1 MSVNSDPPDPA
12 HMYSCQSNC
21 VMPLKVVLKNFL
33 NHFETLEARKKLGDD
48 LFEAEFQSLKELTER
63 LKHDPEYACTEGQKE
78 VNRKKNRYKDIL
90 PYDLSRVI
98 LSEYPGVPGS
108 DYINANLIKGASG
121 SRAYIASQGP
131 LPTTV
136 MDFWRMIWECE
147 VQVIIMAC
155 NEKES
160 GKYKCERYWPNE
172 GEKKQYGNITVE
184 LVKWKQVCP
193 DFLLRTLRARCS
205 TEERTLCQFHYW
217 SWPDHGVPTSV
228 GPIVDLVRL
237 VRDCQASEA
246 LPVLVHCSAGCG
258 RTGTIC
264 AIDYVWGL
272 MRVGKLSDSFSLY
285 QIIREM
291 RMQRIA
297 MVQTKEQYVLV
308 HRVVAALF
316 EQQLRIIDSH
326 TYENLDEDGEP
337 LLGSGENIQSNEKI
351 YENLEDLGL
360 ENRTEEKEN
369 AENDEKC
376 DKEKEVTASS
386 EEAKATPSQEPASET
401 AGTDDASQR
410 QARATRSMSW
420 SPEPN
425 SVATSSS
432 ALSSSDARGGS
443 RSSVIADDEDS
454 QSCKDDPVQA
464 KKSLSKKKTGEE
476 QCKAAT
482 LSRVRSLSA
491 TNICLEESPSK
502 TEVADSGGKIVG
514 KATVIRRPSIARL
527 KALFEKSDSDDVSG
541 GESANRRRP
550 VFRSYSQRVAP
561 RQPSVAQVPDGV
573 ETPSTS
579 KFKPLLLKRKS
590 LGPSARKAKEFR
602 DQEKSQKQTGT
613 NSGAAPRKENVL
625 SRAEQ
630 SVPVTATTTKVM
642 SMPVQMMSS
651 SSEAAAKPQ
660 GLAASWYGDGG
671 DVWEKNVLYKSL
683 SSSNLAGL
691 NAHSG
696 SNAPASKPLSETSRN
711 SLSSSVSSKLG
722 QKCDPPPQ
730 LPTKKRTVQTLYAPI
745 PFCAAGTA
753 RKSHTLPALANNAD
767 SVPSQKCEPRG
778 SSIYDFLPRKDDA
791 PPRLP
796 PKTKLTKS
804 QSHVVP
810 ISALNNTYVNVSD
823 MILARNE
830 LMSRLSDG
838 RYMNVSVEAKEN
850 MNRIENVI
858 RQHPRGAIIDLT
870 SRKSFNDRIA
880 SGSVS
885 KYEQVWDGKTF
896 VKKDLNSNEVKMG
909 KGSVTGRPIKIE
921 GDSHVGARRD
931 GCESNTPVD
940 DAVSAN
946 KEKSATLPSAFRTHT
961 NQKDLPRQNARQDP
975 LAVSSS
981 DMDTSDIY
989 TTHDERSGTEYD
1001 TLFAESSDAT
1011 ETDAP
1016 CEKDARWKGFVALQ
1030 PKHMQSGPVHMA
1042 KSMPGPLTEQQHA
1055 RTDTE
1060 VKLPLPL
1067 YETIYP
1073 VQPGFIGNSGRAHYF
1088 TSKPPPKPPRTYG
1101 VGSKYE
1107 TGRTGGATTGPSKK
1121 PTESIYQVPP
1131 QPRTT
1136 PHMISRP
1143 LHRLPP
1149 SCDPMAHTATSVP
1162 TFGAVPFAPVY
1173 HPRQG
1178 VSAIRS
1184 PDYENVYACRSALAE
1199 TQGAARQQAT
1209 RIVKH
1214 HSEYR
1219 PQMIRVPRPEPVEV
1233 PKPASSVPAAKLPLQ
1248 HSFSDASIYGALRG
1262 SLSHQQ
1268 QEQQRLAEI
1277 QAQYA
1282 VVVKPKK
1289 SGLQK
1294 SKAVVSESALLGP
1307 LGPSAPP
1314 RCRRQPPPDSADSS
1328 DGAGCK
1334 LEKQGDD
1341 VAQVHV
1347 KPSKKGASSGSKS
1360 QSKEGSSSGSEGS
1373 GFISGTLSKAFGRL
1387 NPFYKANPGT
1397 SEEAK
1402 KKTTVQPA
1410 ATPSM
1415 KKPDVPKKPSNIAML
1430 RMSKKRPAPQ
1440 PKVSKAPDFSDR
1452 PLSQGPNDSSG
1463 SEHWTQV

>member
-1 MSVNSDPPDPA
+1 
-12 HMYSCQSNC
+12 
-21 VMPLKVVLKNFL
+21 MPLKVVLKNFL

-193 DFLLRTLRARCS
+193 DFLLRTLRARCG

-351 YENLEDLGL
+351 YENLDDLGL
-360 ENRTEEKEN
+360 ESRSEEKEN

-376 DKEKEVTASS
+376 DKEKEVTAGS
-386 EEAKATPSQEPASET
+386 EESKVAPSQQPVPESTGA
-401 AGTDDASQR
+401 DDASQR
-410 QARATRSMSW
+410 QARANRSMSW

-425 SVATSSS
+425 SAATSSS

-443 RSSVIADDEDS
+443 RSSVITDDEDS

-464 KKSLSKKKTGEE
+464 KKSLGKKKASEE
-476 QCKAAT
+476 QSKAST

-491 TNICLEESPSK
+491 TNICLEEPPGK
-502 TEVADSGGKIVG
+502 AEAADSGGKIVG

-541 GESANRRRP
+541 GEANRRRP

-561 RQPSVAQVPDGV
+561 RRPSVAQVPDGV
-573 ETPSTS
+573 ETPSAS

-602 DQEKSQKQTGT
+602 DQEKSQKQVGGSSGT
-613 NSGAAPRKENVL
+613 VSKKENQT
-625 SRAEQ
+625 SQAEQ
-630 SVPVTATTTKVM
+630 SVPVTATTTKVTSTPM
-642 SMPVQMMSS
+642 QMVSS

-660 GLAASWYGDGG
+660 CLATSWYGDSG

-691 NAHSG
+691 NSHSG
-696 SNAPASKPLSETSRN
+696 NNAPGSKPLSETSRN
-711 SLSSSVSSKLG
+711 SFSSSVSSKL
-722 QKCDPPPQ
+722 
-730 LPTKKRTVQTLYAPI
+730 
-745 PFCAAGTA
+745 A
-753 RKSHTLPALANNAD
+753 RKSHTLPALACNAD
-767 SVPSQKCEPRG
+767 GMQPQKCEPRG

-796 PKTKLTKS
+796 PKTKLTKP
-804 QSHVVP
+804 QSRVVP

-823 MILARNE
+823 MVLARNE

-838 RYMNVSVEAKEN
+838 RYMNVNLEAKEN

-880 SGSVS
+880 SGSMS
-885 KYEQVWDGKTF
+885 RYEQVWDGKTF

-909 KGSVTGRPIKIE
+909 KGSITSRPVKVE
-921 GDSHVGARRD
+921 GDSQASARRD
-931 GCESNTPVD
+931 GCESSTSAD
-940 DAVSAN
+940 DAASAN
-946 KEKSATLPSAFRTHT
+946 KEKSATLPSAFRTHA
-961 NQKDLPRQNARQDP
+961 NQKELPRQNARQDP
-975 LAVSSS
+975 LAASSS
-981 DMDTSDIY
+981 EMDTSDIY

-1016 CEKDARWKGFVALQ
+1016 CEKDARWKGFLALQ
-1030 PKHMQSGPVHMA
+1030 PRHMQSGPAHTMKNKNV
-1042 KSMPGPLTEQQHA
+1042 PGSHAEQHQHA
-1055 RTDTE
+1055 RIDTE
-1060 VKLPLPL
+1060 VKRPLPP

-1088 TSKPPPKPPRTYG
+1088 TSNPPPKPPRTYG
-1101 VGSKYE
+1101 FGAKYE
-1107 TGRTGGATTGPSKK
+1107 TGRAAIATAGSPKK
-1121 PTESIYQVPP
+1121 PSESIYQVPP

-1143 LHRLPP
+1143 LHRLPS
-1149 SCDPMAHTATSVP
+1149 SCDPMAHSATSVP
-1162 TFGAVPFAPVY
+1162 TFGTVPFAPVY

-1184 PDYENVYACRSALAE
+1184 PDYENVYACRSALADA
-1199 TQGAARQQAT
+1199 QGATRQQGT

-1219 PQMIRVPRPEPVEV
+1219 PQIRVPRPEPVEAT
-1233 PKPASSVPAAKLPLQ
+1233 KPANS
-1248 HSFSDASIYGALRG
+1248 
-1262 SLSHQQ
+1262 Q

-1294 SKAVVSESALLGP
+1294 SKTVVSESALLGP

-1314 RCRRQPPPDSADSS
+1314 RCRRQPLPDSADSS
-1328 DGAGCK
+1328 DGVGSK
-1334 LEKQGDD
+1334 LEKQGTPDD

-1347 KPSKKGASSGSKS
+1347 KPSKKGATSGSKS

-1387 NPFYKANPGT
+1387 NPFYKGNSGT

-1402 KKTTVQPA
+1402 KKTPPAQPA
-1410 ATPSM
+1410 TTAGL
-1415 KKPDVPKKPSNIAML
+1415 KKPDVPQETNQHCHAANVQETA
-1430 RMSKKRPAPQ
+1430 RA
-1440 PKVSKAPDFSDR
+1440 AA
-1452 PLSQGPNDSSG
+1452 
-1463 SEHWTQV
+1463 

>member
-1 MSVNSDPPDPA
+1 
-12 HMYSCQSNC
+12 
-21 VMPLKVVLKNFL
+21 MPLKVVLKNFL

-63 LKHDPEYACTEGQKE
+63 LKLDPEYACTEGQKE

-172 GEKKQYGNITVE
+172 GDKKQYGNITVE

-193 DFLLRTLRARCS
+193 DFLLRTLRARCGP
-205 TEERTLCQFHYW
+205 EERTLCQFHYW

-272 MRVGKLSDSFSLY
+272 MRVGKLTDSFSLY

-337 LLGSGENIQSNEKI
+337 LLGSTGPGVNVPSNDKI
-351 YENLEDLGL
+351 YENLDDLGL
-360 ENRTEEKEN
+360 EDRGREKEN
-369 AENDEKC
+369 TENDEKC
-376 DKEKEVTASS
+376 DKEKEVTPGS
-386 EEAKATPSQEPASET
+386 EESLSKAPAAQDATTDSAGNEET
-401 AGTDDASQR
+401 SQR
-410 QARATRSMSW
+410 QARASRSMSW

-432 ALSSSDARGGS
+432 ALSSSDPRGGS
-443 RSSVIADDEDS
+443 RSSMITDDEDS
-454 QSCKDDPVQA
+454 QSCKEDSVQA
-464 KKSLSKKKTGEE
+464 KKCLDKKKNGDE
-476 QCKAAT
+476 QGSALSRGRSMSATDICTEDSAGKAAKGD
-482 LSRVRSLSA
+482 A
-491 TNICLEESPSK
+491 P
-502 TEVADSGGKIVG
+502 GKIVG

-527 KALFEKSDSDDVSG
+527 KALFEKSDSDDVSA
-541 GESANRRRP
+541 GEANRRRP
-550 VFRSYSQRVAP
+550 VFRSYSQRITP
-561 RQPSVAQVPDGV
+561 RRPSVAQVPDGA
-573 ETPSTS
+573 EAPSMAS
-579 KFKPLLLKRKS
+579 KFKPLLSKRKS

-602 DQEKSQKQTGT
+602 DQEKSQRQI
-613 NSGAAPRKENVL
+613 AAGSTATSKKENQ
-625 SRAEQ
+625 ADK
-630 SVPVTATTTKVM
+630 SVPETVHTTKVM
-642 SMPVQMMSS
+642 TTPPVLMVSS
-651 SSEAAAKPQ
+651 SSDANTRPQ
-660 GLAASWYGDGG
+660 GAASSLSVSAAGG
-671 DVWEKNVLYKSL
+671 DTWEKNVLYKSF
-683 SSSNLAGL
+683 SSSNLSGL
-691 NAHSG
+691 ASHANGNVPS
-696 SNAPASKPLSETSRN
+696 SKPLSEASRM

-730 LPTKKRTVQTLYAPI
+730 LPTKKRTAQTLYAPI
-745 PFCAAGTA
+745 PFYTVDPAT
-753 RKSHTLPALANNAD
+753 RKSQTLPATAGNPNNLQPQQGQA
-767 SVPSQKCEPRG
+767 RG
-778 SSIYDFLPRKDDA
+778 SSIYDFLPRKDADM

-796 PKTKLTKS
+796 PKTKPSKLQTP
-804 QSHVVP
+804 VVP

-823 MILARNE
+823 MLLARNE

-838 RYMNVSVEAKEN
+838 RYINVNPEVKEN
-850 MNRIENVI
+850 LKRIESVI

-880 SGSVS
+880 AGS

-896 VKKDLNSNEVKMG
+896 VKRDPKAETEKT
-909 KGSVTGRPIKIE
+909 VTVGQPAKNE
-921 GDSHVGARRD
+921 GDSWFAARRD
-931 GCESNTPVD
+931 CYESGTTIDN
-940 DAVSAN
+940 SSN
-946 KEKSATLPSAFRTHT
+946 KEKSATLPSAFRTHDRA
-961 NQKDLPRQNARQDP
+961 NQRDFPAQGAKQDA
-975 LAVSSS
+975 LTVSSS
-981 DMDTSDIY
+981 DMDTSDVY

-1016 CEKDARWKGFVALQ
+1016 SEKDRRWKAMVGAHPGHAHVVPPQL
-1030 PKHMQSGPVHMA
+1030 A
-1042 KSMPGPLTEQQHA
+1042 KNMPGYA
-1055 RTDTE
+1055 AVADTE
-1060 VKLPLPL
+1060 VKRPLPA

-1073 VQPGFIGNSGRAHYF
+1073 LQPGFVARRVPYTGSN
-1088 TSKPPPKPPRTYG
+1088 PPPKPPRTYG
-1101 VGSKYE
+1101 YCAGGKYE
-1107 TGRTGGATTGPSKK
+1107 AGHVGAPVAYPKRAQLS
-1121 PTESIYQVPP
+1121 ESIYQVPP

-1143 LHRLPP
+1143 LHRLPS
-1149 SCDPMAHTATSVP
+1149 SCDPSAFLPSAVP
-1162 TFGAVPFAPVY
+1162 NFGAAPFVPLY

-1178 VSAIRS
+1178 VSSIRS
-1184 PDYENVYACRSALAE
+1184 PDYENVYACRSAVGSGQSAAKQ
-1199 TQGAARQQAT
+1199 QGVG
-1209 RIVKH
+1209 IVKH

-1219 PQMIRVPRPEPVEV
+1219 PQVKAPPRESESS
-1233 PKPASSVPAAKLPLQ
+1233 KPGKTLQPTAKAPLQ
-1248 HSFSDASIYGALRG
+1248 HSFSDASIYEALRG
-1262 SLSHQQ
+1262 SLSQQPQHQ
-1268 QEQQRLAEI
+1268 QEQQRLADI

-1294 SKAVVSESALLGP
+1294 SKTVVSESAL

-1314 RCRRQPPPDSADSS
+1314 RCRRQPQQDSADSS

-1334 LEKQGDD
+1334 VSKQGAAGD
-1341 VAQVHV
+1341 VAEVHA
-1347 KPSKKGASSGSKS
+1347 KPSKKGTASGNKGS
-1360 QSKEGSSSGSEGS
+1360 SKEGSSSGSEGS

-1387 NPFYKANPGT
+1387 NPFYKGNSGA
-1397 SEEAK
+1397 SDEAK
-1402 KKTTVQPA
+1402 KKTTPQSTTTSP
-1410 ATPSM
+1410 
-1415 KKPDVPKKPSNIAML
+1415 KKPEVPKKPGNLAML
-1430 RMSKKRPAPQ
+1430 RSSKKQPAPQ
-1440 PKVSKAPDFSDR
+1440 PKASKPPDFTGR
-1452 PLSQGPNDSSG
+1452 PLSQGPSDAA

>member
-1 MSVNSDPPDPA
+1 
-12 HMYSCQSNC
+12 
-21 VMPLKVVLKNFL
+21 MPLKVVLKNFL

-63 LKHDPEYACTEGQKE
+63 LKHDPEYACTE
-78 VNRKKNRYKDIL
+78 D
-90 PYDLSRVI
+90 DLSRVI

-193 DFLLRTLRARCS
+193 DFLLRTLRARCG

-272 MRVGKLSDSFSLY
+272 MRVGVSCSL
-285 QIIREM
+285 QIL
-291 RMQRIA
+291 A
-297 MVQTKEQYVLV
+297 SCTSCEQYVLV

-351 YENLEDLGL
+351 YENLDDLGL
-360 ENRTEEKEN
+360 ENRSEEKEN
-369 AENDEKC
+369 AEN
-376 DKEKEVTASS
+376 
-386 EEAKATPSQEPASET
+386 
-401 AGTDDASQR
+401 GN
-410 QARATRSMSW
+410 
-420 SPEPN
+420 PEPN

-432 ALSSSDARGGS
+432 VLSSSDARGGS
-443 RSSVIADDEDS
+443 RSSVITDDEDS
-454 QSCKDDPVQA
+454 QSCKDDPVQM
-464 KKSLSKKKTGEE
+464 KKSLGKKKTSEE
-476 QCKAAT
+476 QSKAAT

-491 TNICLEESPSK
+491 TNICLEDPPGK
-502 TEVADSGGKIVG
+502 VEVADSGGKIVG

-527 KALFEKSDSDDVSG
+527 KALFEKSDSDD
-541 GESANRRRP
+541 
-550 VFRSYSQRVAP
+550 
-561 RQPSVAQVPDGV
+561 
-573 ETPSTS
+573 
-579 KFKPLLLKRKS
+579 FKPLLLKRKS

-602 DQEKSQKQTGT
+602 DQEKSQKQTGAS
-613 NSGAAPRKENVL
+613 SGTASKKENQT
-625 SRAEQ
+625 SQAEQ
-630 SVPVTATTTKVM
+630 SVPVTATTTKVTSTPM
-642 SMPVQMMSS
+642 QMVSS

-660 GLAASWYGDGG
+660 CLAASWYGDSG
-671 DVWEKNVLYKSL
+671 DVWEKNVLG
-683 SSSNLAGL
+683 ADG
-691 NAHSG
+691 
-696 SNAPASKPLSETSRN
+696 
-711 SLSSSVSSKLG
+711 
-722 QKCDPPPQ
+722 
-730 LPTKKRTVQTLYAPI
+730 VQP
-745 PFCAAGTA
+745 
-753 RKSHTLPALANNAD
+753 
-767 SVPSQKCEPRG
+767 QKCEPRG

-796 PKTKLTKS
+796 PKTKLTKP
-804 QSHVVP
+804 QSRVVP

-823 MILARNE
+823 MVLARNE
-830 LMSRLSDG
+830 LMSAHEETAVKAARPW
-838 RYMNVSVEAKEN
+838 MT
-850 MNRIENVI
+850 
-858 RQHPRGAIIDLT
+858 P
-870 SRKSFNDRIA
+870 A
-880 SGSVS
+880 S
-885 KYEQVWDGKTF
+885 
-896 VKKDLNSNEVKMG
+896 
-909 KGSVTGRPIKIE
+909 
-921 GDSHVGARRD
+921 A
-931 GCESNTPVD
+931 
-940 DAVSAN
+940 
-946 KEKSATLPSAFRTHT
+946 KEKSATLPSAFRTHA
-961 NQKDLPRQNARQDP
+961 NQKEFPRQNARQDP
-975 LAVSSS
+975 LAASSS
-981 DMDTSDIY
+981 EMDTSDIY
-989 TTHDERSGTEYD
+989 TTHDERSGT
-1001 TLFAESSDAT
+1001 DAT
-1011 ETDAP
+1011 A
-1016 CEKDARWKGFVALQ
+1016 
-1030 PKHMQSGPVHMA
+1030 
-1042 KSMPGPLTEQQHA
+1042 
-1055 RTDTE
+1055 
-1060 VKLPLPL
+1060 
-1067 YETIYP
+1067 
-1073 VQPGFIGNSGRAHYF
+1073 
-1088 TSKPPPKPPRTYG
+1088 
-1101 VGSKYE
+1101 GS
-1107 TGRTGGATTGPSKK
+1107 PKK
-1121 PTESIYQVPP
+1121 PSESIYQVPP

-1149 SCDPMAHTATSVP
+1149 SCDPMAHSATSVP
-1162 TFGAVPFAPVY
+1162 SFGTVPFAPVY

-1184 PDYENVYACRSALAE
+1184 PDYENVYACHSALADA
-1199 TQGAARQQAT
+1199 QGATRQQGT

-1219 PQMIRVPRPEPVEV
+1219 PQIRVPRPEPVEV
-1233 PKPASSVPAAKLPLQ
+1233 SKPASSVPAGKLPLQ
-1248 HSFSDASIYGALRG
+1248 HSFSDASIYEALRG

-1282 VVVKPKK
+1282 VIVKPKK

-1294 SKAVVSESALLGP
+1294 SKTVVSESALLGP

-1314 RCRRQPPPDSADSS
+1314 RCRRQPQQDSADSS

-1334 LEKQGDD
+1334 LEKQGAPDD

-1347 KPSKKGASSGSKS
+1347 KPSKKGATSGSKS

-1387 NPFYKANPGT
+1387 NPFYKGNAGT

-1402 KKTTVQPA
+1402 KKTPPTQPTTA
-1410 ATPSM
+1410 AGL
-1415 KKPDVPKKPSNIAML
+1415 KKPDVPKKPNNIAML

>member
-1 MSVNSDPPDPA
+1 
-12 HMYSCQSNC
+12 MYSCQPNC

-63 LKHDPEYACTEGQKE
+63 LKQDPEYACNEGQKE

-193 DFLLRTLRARCS
+193 DFLLRTLRARCG

-272 MRVGKLSDSFSLY
+272 MRVGKLTDAFSLY

-360 ENRTEEKEN
+360 ENRSEEKEN
-369 AENDEKC
+369 TENDEKC
-376 DKEKEVTASS
+376 DKEKEVTAGG
-386 EEAKATPSQEPASET
+386 EESKAASSQELVPEL
-401 AGTDDASQR
+401 AGAEDASQR
-410 QARATRSMSW
+410 QARANRSMSW

-454 QSCKDDPVQA
+454 QSCKDDPVQS
-464 KKSLSKKKTGEE
+464 KKSLGKKKTGEE
-476 QCKAAT
+476 HGKAST

-491 TNICLEESPSK
+491 TNICLEGSPGK
-502 TEVADSGGKIVG
+502 AEAADSSGKIVG

-527 KALFEKSDSDDVSG
+527 KALFEKSDSDDISG
-541 GESANRRRP
+541 GEASRRRP
-550 VFRSYSQRVAP
+550 VFRSYSQRVTP
-561 RQPSVAQVPDGV
+561 RRPSVAQVPDGV
-573 ETPSTS
+573 ETPSAS
-579 KFKPLLLKRKS
+579 KFKPLLSKRKS

-602 DQEKSQKQTGT
+602 DQEKSQKQLGASSGT
-613 NSGAAPRKENVL
+613 ASKKENQT
-625 SRAEQ
+625 SKAEQ
-630 SVPVTATTTKVM
+630 SVAVTVTTTKVLTTPM
-642 SMPVQMMSS
+642 QMVSS

-660 GLAASWYGDGG
+660 NLATSWYGDSS
-671 DVWEKNVLYKSL
+671 DVWEKNVLYKSF
-683 SSSNLAGL
+683 SSSNLASL
-691 NAHSG
+691 NSHNSN
-696 SNAPASKPLSETSRN
+696 NAPGSKPLSETSRN
-711 SLSSSVSSKLG
+711 SFSSSISSKLG
-722 QKCDPPPQ
+722 QKCDLPPQ

-745 PFCAAGTA
+745 PFYAVNTA
-753 RKSHTLPALANNAD
+753 RKSQTLPALASGAD
-767 SVPSQKCEPRG
+767 GVQPQKGEPRG
-778 SSIYDFLPRKDDA
+778 SSIYDFLPRKDDDA

-796 PKTKLTKS
+796 PKTKLTKP
-804 QSHVVP
+804 QLRVVP

-823 MILARNE
+823 MVLARNE

-838 RYMNVSVEAKEN
+838 RYTNVNLEAKEN

-896 VKKDLNSNEVKMG
+896 VKRDLNSNEVEAG
-909 KGSVTGRPIKIE
+909 KGTVAGHPVKIE
-921 GDSHVGARRD
+921 EDSRLVARRD
-931 GCESNTPVD
+931 GCESGAAGD
-940 DAVSAN
+940 DSVSAN
-946 KEKSATLPSAFRTHT
+946 KEKSATLPSAFRTHA
-961 NQKDLPRQNARQDP
+961 NQKELLRQNARQDP
-975 LAVSSS
+975 LVVSSS

-1016 CEKDARWKGFVALQ
+1016 CEKDARWKGFLAHQ
-1030 PKHMQSGPVHMA
+1030 PGRAQSVPLHMA
-1042 KSMPGPLTEQQHA
+1042 KNMPGSHGDQQHII
-1055 RTDTE
+1055 RIPDTE
-1060 VKLPLPL
+1060 VKRPLPP

-1073 VQPGFIGNSGRAHYF
+1073 VQPGFIGSSGRAHYF
-1088 TSKPPPKPPRTYG
+1088 TSNPPPKPPRTYG
-1101 VGSKYE
+1101 YWGTKYE
-1107 TGRTGGATTGPSKK
+1107 TGRASNATVGSPKK
-1121 PTESIYQVPP
+1121 PSESIYQVPP

-1149 SCDPMAHTATSVP
+1149 SCDPMTHSTSSVP
-1162 TFGAVPFAPVY
+1162 NFGSVPFAPVY

-1184 PDYENVYACRSALAE
+1184 PDYENVYACRSALADAQAV
-1199 TQGAARQQAT
+1199 TRQQGT

-1219 PQMIRVPRPEPVEV
+1219 PQIRVPQQEPTEV
-1233 PKPASSVPAAKLPLQ
+1233 SKASNSVPAAKLPLQ
-1248 HSFSDASIYGALRG
+1248 HSFSDASIYEALRG

-1294 SKAVVSESALLGP
+1294 SKTVVSESALLGP
-1307 LGPSAPP
+1307 SGPAAPP
-1314 RCRRQPPPDSADSS
+1314 RCRRQPQPDSADSS

-1334 LEKQGDD
+1334 LEKQSVPDD

-1347 KPSKKGASSGSKS
+1347 KPSKKGASSGSKN
-1360 QSKEGSSSGSEGS
+1360 QSKEGSSSGSDGS

-1387 NPFYKANPGT
+1387 NPFYKGNSGT

-1402 KKTTVQPA
+1402 KKTPAQPTTTA
-1410 ATPSM
+1410 SP

-1440 PKVSKAPDFSDR
+1440 PKVSKAPDFSNR

>member
-1 MSVNSDPPDPA
+1 
-12 HMYSCQSNC
+12 
-21 VMPLKVVLKNFL
+21 MPLKVVLKNFL

-63 LKHDPEYACTEGQKE
+63 LKLDPEYACTEGQKE

-172 GEKKQYGNITVE
+172 GDKKQYGNITVE

-193 DFLLRTLRARCS
+193 DFLLRTLRARCGQ
-205 TEERTLCQFHYW
+205 EERTLCQFHYW

-272 MRVGKLSDSFSLY
+272 MRVGKLTDSFSLY

-337 LLGSGENIQSNEKI
+337 LLGSTGPGGNVPSNDKI
-351 YENLEDLGL
+351 YENLDDLGL
-360 ENRTEEKEN
+360 EDRGREKEN
-369 AENDEKC
+369 TESDEKC
-376 DKEKEVTASS
+376 DKEKEVTAGS
-386 EEAKATPSQEPASET
+386 EESMSKAPLPQDAAADS
-401 AGTDDASQR
+401 AGNEDTSQR
-410 QARATRSMSW
+410 QARASRSMSW

-432 ALSSSDARGGS
+432 ALSSSDPRGGS
-443 RSSVIADDEDS
+443 RSSMITDDEDS
-454 QSCKDDPVQA
+454 QSCKDDGVQV
-464 KKSLSKKKTGEE
+464 KKCLDKKKNGDE
-476 QCKAAT
+476 QGSA
-482 LSRVRSLSA
+482 LSRGRSLSA
-491 TNICLEESPSK
+491 TNICLEESTGKAGKGDTP
-502 TEVADSGGKIVG
+502 GKIVG

-541 GESANRRRP
+541 GEANRRRP
-550 VFRSYSQRVAP
+550 VFRSYSQRITP
-561 RQPSVAQVPDGV
+561 RRPSVAQVPDGA
-573 ETPSTS
+573 EAPSMAS
-579 KFKPLLLKRKS
+579 KFKPLLSKRKS

-602 DQEKSQKQTGT
+602 DQEKSQRQL
-613 NSGAAPRKENVL
+613 GASSTTTSKKE
-625 SRAEQ
+625 SQADQ
-630 SVPVTATTTKVM
+630 PVPETVPTTKVM
-642 SMPVQMMSS
+642 TTPPVLMVSS
-651 SSEAAAKPQ
+651 SGEANTRPQ
-660 GLAASWYGDGG
+660 GATSSLSGTGG
-671 DVWEKNVLYKSL
+671 DAWEKNVLYKSF
-683 SSSNLAGL
+683 SSSNISGLASQATG
-691 NAHSG
+691 NVS
-696 SNAPASKPLSETSRN
+696 SSKPLSEASRM

-730 LPTKKRTVQTLYAPI
+730 LPTKKRTAQTLYAPI
-745 PFCAAGTA
+745 PFYTVDPAT
-753 RKSHTLPALANNAD
+753 RKSQTLPASAGNANNTTQ
-767 SVPSQKCEPRG
+767 PQQSQARG
-778 SSIYDFLPRKDDA
+778 SSIYDFLPRKDFDM

-796 PKTKLTKS
+796 PKTKPSKLQTP
-804 QSHVVP
+804 VVP

-823 MILARNE
+823 MLLARNE

-838 RYMNVSVEAKEN
+838 RYINVNPEAKEN
-850 MNRIENVI
+850 LKRIESVI

-880 SGSVS
+880 AGP

-896 VKKDLNSNEVKMG
+896 VKRDSKAETEPG
-909 KGSVTGRPIKIE
+909 KTAQPSKNE
-921 GDSHVGARRD
+921 GDSWFAARRD
-931 GCESNTPVD
+931 CYESGTTIDNST
-940 DAVSAN
+940 N
-946 KEKSATLPSAFRTHT
+946 KEKSATLPSAFRTHDRT
-961 NQKDLPRQNARQDP
+961 NQRDLPLHGAKQDP
-975 LAVSSS
+975 STMSSS

-1016 CEKDARWKGFVALQ
+1016 CEKDGRWKALV
-1030 PKHMQSGPVHMA
+1030 GVHPGHA
-1042 KSMPGPLTEQQHA
+1042 RAVPPQLTKNMPGHA
-1055 RTDTE
+1055 AAADTE
-1060 VKLPLPL
+1060 VKRPLPA

-1073 VQPGFIGNSGRAHYF
+1073 LQPGFVGRKVPYTSGN
-1088 TSKPPPKPPRTYG
+1088 PPPKPPRTYG
-1101 VGSKYE
+1101 YCAGGKYE
-1107 TGRTGGATTGPSKK
+1107 AGHVGAPVAYPKK
-1121 PTESIYQVPP
+1121 AQLSESIYQVPP

-1143 LHRLPP
+1143 LHRLPS
-1149 SCDPMAHTATSVP
+1149 SCDPSAFLPSGVP
-1162 TFGAVPFAPVY
+1162 NFGAAPFVPLY

-1184 PDYENVYACRSALAE
+1184 PDYENVYTCRSAVGGGQS
-1199 TQGAARQQAT
+1199 TARQQGA

-1219 PQMIRVPRPEPVEV
+1219 PQVKPRESESLTPGNTVQPT
-1233 PKPASSVPAAKLPLQ
+1233 AKAPLQ
-1248 HSFSDASIYGALRG
+1248 HSFSDASIYEALRG
-1262 SLSHQQ
+1262 SLSQQPQHQ
-1268 QEQQRLAEI
+1268 QEQQRLADI

-1294 SKAVVSESALLGP
+1294 SKTMVSESAL

-1314 RCRRQPPPDSADSS
+1314 RCRRQPQQDSADSS
-1328 DGAGCK
+1328 DGAVCK
-1334 LEKQGDD
+1334 VSKQGGAGD
-1341 VAQVHV
+1341 VAEVHA
-1347 KPSKKGASSGSKS
+1347 KPSKKGAASGNKGG
-1360 QSKEGSSSGSEGS
+1360 SKEGSSSGSEGS

-1387 NPFYKANPGT
+1387 NPFYKANSGA
-1397 SEEAK
+1397 SDEAK
-1402 KKTTVQPA
+1402 KKSTSQSTTTSP
-1410 ATPSM
+1410 
-1415 KKPDVPKKPSNIAML
+1415 KKPEVPKKPSNIAML
-1430 RMSKKRPAPQ
+1430 RTSKKQPAPQ
-1440 PKVSKAPDFSDR
+1440 PKPSKPPDFTGR
-1452 PLSQGPNDSSG
+1452 PLSQGPNDSA

>member
-1 MSVNSDPPDPA
+1 
-12 HMYSCQSNC
+12 
-21 VMPLKVVLKNFL
+21 MPLKVVLKNFL

-193 DFLLRTLRARCS
+193 DFLLRTLRARCG

-291 RMQRIA
+291 RLQRIA

-351 YENLEDLGL
+351 YENLDDLGL
-360 ENRTEEKEN
+360 ENRSREKEN

-376 DKEKEVTASS
+376 DKEKEVAVGS
-386 EEAKATPSQEPASET
+386 EESKAAPSQEPVPESTGA
-401 AGTDDASQR
+401 DDASQR
-410 QARATRSMSW
+410 QARANRSMSW

-425 SVATSSS
+425 SAATSSS

-443 RSSVIADDEDS
+443 RSSVITDDEDS
-454 QSCKDDPVQA
+454 QSCKDDPVQV
-464 KKSLSKKKTGEE
+464 KKSLGKKKTNEE
-476 QCKAAT
+476 QSKAAT

-491 TNICLEESPSK
+491 TNICLEEPPGK
-502 TEVADSGGKIVG
+502 PEAADSGGKIVG

-541 GESANRRRP
+541 GEANRRRP

-561 RQPSVAQVPDGV
+561 RRPSVAQVPDAV
-573 ETPSTS
+573 ETPSVS

-602 DQEKSQKQTGT
+602 DQEKSQKQVGASSGT
-613 NSGAAPRKENVL
+613 ASKKENQTSQV
-625 SRAEQ
+625 EQ
-630 SVPVTATTTKVM
+630 CVPETATTTKVTSTPM
-642 SMPVQMMSS
+642 QMVSS
-651 SSEAAAKPQ
+651 SSEAAAKAQ
-660 GLAASWYGDGG
+660 CLAASWYGDSG
-671 DVWEKNVLYKSL
+671 DIWEKNVLYKSL

-691 NAHSG
+691 NSHGGNS
-696 SNAPASKPLSETSRN
+696 APGSKPLSETSRN
-711 SLSSSVSSKLG
+711 SISSSVSSKLG

-745 PFCAAGTA
+745 PFYTVDVS
-753 RKSHTLPALANNAD
+753 RKSHTLPALACGGD
-767 SVPSQKCEPRG
+767 SVQPQKCEPRE
-778 SSIYDFLPRKDDA
+778 SSIYDFLPRKEDA

-796 PKTKLTKS
+796 PKTKLTKP
-804 QSHVVP
+804 QSRVVP

-823 MILARNE
+823 MVLARNE

-838 RYMNVSVEAKEN
+838 RYMNVNLEAKEN

-896 VKKDLNSNEVKMG
+896 VKKDVNSNEVKMG
-909 KGSVTGRPIKIE
+909 KSSIASRPLKIE
-921 GDSHVGARRD
+921 GDSPAGTRRD
-931 GCESNTPVD
+931 GCESSTPAD
-940 DAVSAN
+940 DATSAN
-946 KEKSATLPSAFRTHT
+946 KEKSATLPFAFRTHA
-961 NQKDLPRQNARQDP
+961 NQKELPRQNVRQDP
-975 LAVSSS
+975 LAASSS
-981 DMDTSDIY
+981 EMDTSDIY

-1016 CEKDARWKGFVALQ
+1016 CEKDARWKGFLAVQ
-1030 PKHMQSGPVHMA
+1030 PRQMQSGPAHVTKNKNVSGSHA
-1042 KSMPGPLTEQQHA
+1042 EQHQHG
-1055 RTDTE
+1055 RTDTD
-1060 VKLPLPL
+1060 VKRPLPP

-1073 VQPGFIGNSGRAHYF
+1073 VQPGFISNSGRAHYLA
-1088 TSKPPPKPPRTYG
+1088 SNPPPKPPRTYG
-1101 VGSKYE
+1101 FGTKYE
-1107 TGRTGGATTGPSKK
+1107 SGRASNVTAGSPKK
-1121 PTESIYQVPP
+1121 PFESIYQVPP

-1143 LHRLPP
+1143 LHRLPS
-1149 SCDPMAHTATSVP
+1149 SCDPMAHLATSVP
-1162 TFGAVPFAPVY
+1162 TFGTVPFAPVY

-1184 PDYENVYACRSALAE
+1184 PDYENVYACPSAVADA
-1199 TQGAARQQAT
+1199 QGATRQQGT
-1209 RIVKH
+1209 RLVKH

-1219 PQMIRVPRPEPVEV
+1219 AQIRVPQPEPVEV
-1233 PKPASSVPAAKLPLQ
+1233 SKPANSMPVGKMPLQ
-1248 HSFSDASIYGALRG
+1248 HSFSDASIYEALRG
-1262 SLSHQQ
+1262 SLTNQQ

-1294 SKAVVSESALLGP
+1294 SKTVVSESALLGP

-1314 RCRRQPPPDSADSS
+1314 RCRRPPLPDSADSS
-1328 DGAGCK
+1328 DGVGSK
-1334 LEKQGDD
+1334 LEKQGTPDD

-1347 KPSKKGASSGSKS
+1347 KPSKKGAASGSKS

-1373 GFISGTLSKAFGRL
+1373 SFISGTLSKAFGRL
-1387 NPFYKANPGT
+1387 NPFYKGNSGT

-1402 KKTTVQPA
+1402 KKTPPVQPTA
-1410 ATPSM
+1410 GTGL
-1415 KKPDVPKKPSNIAML
+1415 KKPDIPKKPNNIAML

-1452 PLSQGPNDSSG
+1452 PLSQGPNDLSG